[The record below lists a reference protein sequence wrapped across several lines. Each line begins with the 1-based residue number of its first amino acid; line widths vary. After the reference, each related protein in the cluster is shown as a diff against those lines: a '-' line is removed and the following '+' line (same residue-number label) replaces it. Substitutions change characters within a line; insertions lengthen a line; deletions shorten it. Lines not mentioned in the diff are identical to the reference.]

1 MKGIPLIQLYRE
13 PTNIR
18 DENAIVVEVLFDEWH
33 PIGYIPGKK
42 VPNVTMAM
50 NSDKITEVK
59 LKYVIYHYIPAFYS
73 QSFCSHSCHK
83 ARTVG
88 ERPKRLCI
96 MRKYK

>member
-1 MKGIPLIQLYRE
+1 MKGIPLIRLHRV

-59 LKYVIYHYIPAFYS
+59 LKNVITTSLLRAFVYIRVTK
-73 QSFCSHSCHK
+73 QEQWGK
-83 ARTVG
+83 DQ
-88 ERPKRLCI
+88 KDCI
-96 MRKYK
+96 MTKYK